1 MSNKRKYNHIRSYRQ
16 LREEIIGLEKE
27 IESKELMIDV
37 KYLQFR
43 ESISI
48 TRLLSLVITRIS
60 VLIPFINL
68 LKTIFS
74 MVSSLFS
81 KDRDVDSS
89 MQDGSL
95 EGENLN

>member
-37 KYLQFR
+37 NYLQFK

-48 TRLLSLVITRIS
+48 TRLLSLIITRIS

-68 LKTIFS
+68 LKTIYS
-74 MVSSLFS
+74 MIVSLFS
-81 KDRDVDSS
+81 KKDEGVSETIDEPIDR
-89 MQDGSL
+89 
-95 EGENLN
+95 EN

>member
-68 LKTIFS
+68 LKTIYS
-74 MVSSLFS
+74 MIVSLFS
-81 KDRDVDSS
+81 KKDEGDSETIVEPIDR
-89 MQDGSL
+89 
-95 EGENLN
+95 EN